1 MTAAYWIIMVKSM
14 TGYGQGRAEGVEHRV
29 RVEIRSVN
37 NRFLDVHARVPQ
49 EISSLEVSIKKQI
62 QGALKRG
69 RVDLSLAIEQ
79 ISQAQFEINRPLV
92 SGYLAALSQLKNEFG
107 LEGNPSLE
115 LVAKLPGA
123 LQPCQDAR
131 ELDEGLVGGVA
142 MAVSQALEALLEMR
156 LLEGRQL
163 AAELRTRLDAIE
175 AQLPVIES
183 EAPRLP
189 AVYREKLMKRSQEL
203 LNGGQIDETRM
214 AQEAVLL
221 ADRSD
226 ISEELTRLKSHIA
239 QMRDLLEA
247 EGEIGKRMDFI
258 LQEMNREANTIL
270 SKSGE
275 LEVSDAAIIIKTEVE
290 KLREQAQNVE

>member
-1 MTAAYWIIMVKSM
+1 MVKSM

-37 NRFLDVHARVPQ
+37 NRFLDIHARLPQ

-62 QGALKRG
+62 QGELKRG
-69 RVDLSLAIEQ
+69 RIDLSLSVEQ

-92 SGYLAALSQLKNEFG
+92 SGYLAALGQLKNEFG

-123 LQPCQDAR
+123 LQPCQDAGS
-131 ELDEGLVGGVA
+131 LDEELVGGVA
-142 MAVSQALEALLEMR
+142 AAVSQALEGLLQMR
-156 LLEGRQL
+156 ILEGQRL
-163 AAELRTRLDAIE
+163 AAELRSRLDAID

-183 EAPRLP
+183 EASRLP
-189 AVYREKLMKRSQEL
+189 AVYREKLMKRAQEL
-203 LNGGQIDETRM
+203 LNAGQIDETRM

-226 ISEELTRLKSHIA
+226 ISEEITRLKSHIA

-247 EGEIGKRMDFI
+247 EDEIGKRMDFI

-270 SKSGE
+270 SKSGD